1 MINFRFHLVSL
12 VAVFLA
18 LAIGVVMGYG
28 VLGQPTVEGLQS
40 RIDSVE
46 ANAEARR
53 EENNQ
58 LTEEV
63 NRLDQVIDATAPFA
77 LTDRLLGVPVTLVAV
92 RGVDADMV
100 KQLVELARLAGGEAP
115 GILWVEEKLAL
126 GNDPDAEALATA
138 LGTSDTK
145 KLILRDNAWGAIAGR
160 LASGQDADDPLR
172 ALIDAGFLAFE
183 DLGDGVDRPLASVGG
198 RASRVVLVT
207 GTDAAL
213 APKMTVAPFARAA
226 LDAGLPLVIAEA
238 YREVDAGVGRGTLL
252 SVVRDDEDLANRIST
267 VDDLDQPSGDVVTL
281 LALADLGRGIV
292 GHYGLGEGA
301 SAPVPAW
308 WQP

>member
-40 RIDSVE
+40 RIDRVE

-53 EENNQ
+53 EENDQ

-63 NRLDQVIDATAPFA
+63 DRLDRVIDATSPFA
-77 LTDRLLGVPVTLVAV
+77 LTDRLLDVPITFVAV
-92 RGVDADMV
+92 RGIDGDTV
-100 KQLVELARLAGGEAP
+100 KRLVELARLAGGETP
-115 GILWVEEKLAL
+115 MILWVEEKLAL
-126 GNDPDAEALATA
+126 ANDTDAEALATA
-138 LGTSDTK
+138 LGASDTK
-145 KLILRDNAWGAIAGR
+145 KLILRDMAWETIANR
-160 LASGQDADDPLR
+160 LVSGPDADDPLR
-172 ALIDAGFLAFE
+172 ALVDGGFLTLE
-183 DLGDGVDRPLASVGG
+183 GLDDGVDRPLATIGG

-207 GTDAAL
+207 GTDAVL
-213 APKMTVAPFARAA
+213 TPKMTVDPFARAA
-226 LDAGLPLVIAEA
+226 LDASLPLVVAEA
-238 YREVDAGVGRGTLL
+238 YRELDRGVARGALL
-252 SVVRDDEDLANRIST
+252 SVARDDEAVANRIST
-267 VDDLDQPSGDVVTL
+267 VDNLDRPSGDVVTL
-281 LALADLGRGIV
+281 LALADLGRGVV

>member
-53 EENNQ
+53 KENDQ

-63 NRLDQVIDATAPFA
+63 GRLDQVIDATGPFA
-77 LTDRLLGVPVTLVAV
+77 VTDRLLGVPVTLVVV
-92 RGVDADMV
+92 RGVDGDMV
-100 KQLVELARLAGGEAP
+100 KRLAELVRLAGGEAP

-126 GNDPDAEALATA
+126 GNDADAEALATA
-138 LGTSDTK
+138 LGVSDTK
-145 KLILRDNAWGAIAGR
+145 KVILRDVAWQAIATR
-160 LASGQDADDPLR
+160 LASEQDADDPLR
-172 ALIDAGFLAFE
+172 ALVDAGFLAFE
-183 DLGDGVDRPLASVGG
+183 SIGDGVDRPLATVGG
-198 RASRVVLVT
+198 RTSRVVLVT

-213 APKMTVAPFARAA
+213 ESKMAVAPFARAA
-226 LDAGLPLVIAEA
+226 LDAGLPVVVAEA
-238 YREVDAGVGRGTLL
+238 YRELEAGVGRGALL
-252 SVVRDDEDLANRIST
+252 SAVRDDEDLADRIST
-267 VDDLDQPSGDVVTL
+267 VDDLDRPSGDIVTV

-292 GHYGLGEGA
+292 GHYGLGGGA